1 MKWFGL
7 TGGIAS
13 GKSTVAQL
21 LVERGIPLVDADE
34 IARAVVEP
42 GTKGLEAVAHA
53 FGPEVIGPDGRLN
66 RRKLGEVV
74 FGNAEKLTLLESLLH
89 PMVQS
94 ETAARR
100 LKFAGGGHD
109 FAVYDVP
116 LLFEKNLEKQFDGV
130 ILVST
135 TEQLQRERMAL
146 HRGYSPLE
154 IERRLGAQLSIDAK
168 KPRADFIVGN
178 DGDREHLAREVDR
191 LAEWLEKPG
200 ASQQ

>member
-21 LVERGIPLVDADE
+21 LVERGIPVVDADE

-42 GTKGLEAVAHA
+42 GTKGLEAVVQN
-53 FGPEVIGPDGRLN
+53 FGPEVVGADGRLN

-74 FGNAEKLTLLESLLH
+74 FGNAEKLALLESLLH

-109 FAVYDVP
+109 FAIYDVP
-116 LLFEKNLEKQFDGV
+116 LLFEKDLEKQFDGV
-130 ILVST
+130 ILVAT
-135 TEQLQRERMAL
+135 TEALQRERMARD
-146 HRGYSPLE
+146 RGYSPLE
-154 IERRLGAQLSIDAK
+154 IEHRLASQLPIAEK
-168 KPRADFIVGN
+168 HARADFVVANI
-178 DGDREHLAREVDR
+178 GDHEHLAREVDR
-191 LAEWLEKPG
+191 LAEWLEKR
-200 ASQQ
+200 A

>member
-21 LVERGIPLVDADE
+21 LVERGIPVIDADE

-42 GTKGLEAVAHA
+42 GTKGLEAVKQH
-53 FGPEVIGPDGRLN
+53 FGPEVVGADGKLN

-74 FGNAEKLTLLESLLH
+74 FGNAEKLALLESLLH
-89 PMVQS
+89 PMVQA

-100 LKFAGGGHD
+100 LKFAGGGHE

-116 LLFEKNLEKQFDGV
+116 LLFEKDLEKQFDGV
-130 ILVST
+130 ILVYT
-135 TEQLQRERMAL
+135 TEQLQRDRMARD
-146 HRGYSPLE
+146 RGHTPEE
-154 IERRLGAQLSIDAK
+154 IEQRLRAQLPMESK
-168 KPRADFIVGN
+168 RPRADFVVVN
-178 DGDREHLAREVDR
+178 DGDREHLAREVDK
-191 LAEWLEKPG
+191 LVEWLER
-200 ASQQ
+200 

>member
-21 LVERGIPLVDADE
+21 LVERGIPVIDADE

-42 GTKGLEAVAHA
+42 GTKGLEAVKQN
-53 FGPEVIGPDGRLN
+53 FGPEVVGPDGKLN

-74 FGNAEKLTLLESLLH
+74 FGNAEKLARLEELLH
-89 PMVQS
+89 PMVQA

-100 LKFAGGGHD
+100 LRFAGSGHG

-116 LLFEKNLEKQFDGV
+116 LLFEKNLETQFDAV
-130 ILVST
+130 ILVDA
-135 TEQLQRERMAL
+135 TEQLQRERMARD
-146 HRGYSPLE
+146 RGHTPEE
-154 IERRLGAQLSIDAK
+154 IEQRLRAQLPMEQKKAK
-168 KPRADFIVGN
+168 AHFTVDN
-178 DGDREHLAREVDR
+178 NGDRASLVREVDR
-191 LAEWLEKPG
+191 LVEWLEHR
-200 ASQQ
+200 A